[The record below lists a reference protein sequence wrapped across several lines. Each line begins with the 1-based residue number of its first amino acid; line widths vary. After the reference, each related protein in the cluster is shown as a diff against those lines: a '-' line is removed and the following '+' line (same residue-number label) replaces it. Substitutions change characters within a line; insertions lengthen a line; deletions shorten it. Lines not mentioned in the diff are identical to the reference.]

1 MFHFNPSR
9 VKITGM
15 KSVKTVSSA
24 RQPTPNPSRAGSAS
38 KAGSPALDAESRPYH
53 HGNLRESLLEAA
65 DTVLAREGTLGIT
78 LREVAKQA
86 GVSHAAPYHHFA
98 SLDDMLA
105 AVAERGFVRLRE
117 TMAKSAQAA
126 DTGERLLQIAD
137 IYVSCARANPAQFR
151 LMFGPLLARKQEFPP
166 LKVAAESAFGVVRVA
181 ACAHDPKGGPELA
194 LLCWSFAHGL
204 SNLLIDG
211 AFDGLPMELPAA
223 SVLTRQL
230 AQRALMGPS
239 VA

>member
-1 MFHFNPSR
+1 MKP
-9 VKITGM
+9 VKAAST
-15 KSVKTVSSA
+15 A
-24 RQPTPNPSRAGSAS
+24 RQQAVKNSKTAS
-38 KAGSPALDAESRPYH
+38 PVKPGKRPPEPDPKPYH
-53 HGNLRESLLEAA
+53 HGNLRESLLAAA
-65 DTVLAREGTLGIT
+65 DTVLAREGAMGIT
-78 LREVAKQA
+78 LREVAKEA

-105 AVAERGFVRLRE
+105 AVAERGFLRLSE
-117 TMAKSAQAA
+117 AMAKSVQAT

-151 LMFGPLLARKQEFPP
+151 LMFGPLLARKREFPP
-166 LKVAAESAFGVVRVA
+166 LQLAAEAAFGVLHAA
-181 ACAHDPKGGPELA
+181 ACAHDAVRGQELA
-194 LLCWSFAHGL
+194 LAGWSLSHGL

-230 AQRALMGPS
+230 AQRVLMSAP